1 MKTSNKILIAL
12 IVFVFGAYATINAM
26 LYSKIG
32 KGDFVTREQY
42 ESESRQVI
50 KTEAFNTI
58 ELVNCAGVSLH
69 QSDSFYL
76 SVDKSREKQFN
87 YKVEGN
93 KLIITMLDADE
104 KKYVPMRVMAKSV
117 SSIILNNSDI
127 YLDDFKSESLEVSA
141 TKNSF
146 FEMLRGKVDALKLS
160 AQNSTRFEL
169 TDETTIGTIEL
180 SLAGVSE
187 FNPNNARISRIKASY
202 ISDSAKLEL
211 PGRSFKAFADST
223 NNK

>member
-12 IVFVFGAYATINAM
+12 IVFVFGSYATINAM
-26 LYSKIG
+26 LYAKIG

-42 ESESRQVI
+42 ESENRQVI
-50 KTEAFNTI
+50 KTEAFSTI

-93 KLIITMLDADE
+93 KLIITMLDAAE
-104 KKYVPMRVMAKSV
+104 KKYVPMRIMAAPV

-127 YLDDFKSESLEVSA
+127 YLDDLKSTRLEVSA
-141 TKNSF
+141 TKNSY
-146 FEMLRGKVDALKLS
+146 FEMLHGKVDALKLT
-160 AQNSTRFEL
+160 ADNSTRVEL
-169 TDETTIGTIEL
+169 TDETTIG
-180 SLAGVSE
+180 S
-187 FNPNNARISRIKASY
+187 
-202 ISDSAKLEL
+202 LEL
-211 PGRSFKAFADST
+211 
-223 NNK
+223 